1 MKEVTFL
8 NPQFFW
14 LFLLLP
20 LAIGWYLWKRKQ
32 QAPTLKISS
41 LKGFQTKSSF
51 LAKLQPLLFVMRL
64 LALSALIVAMARPR
78 TVDISNKTK
87 TTKGIDIVIAVDVS
101 GSMLAKDLKPNRME
115 ALKRVAADFVE
126 ERPNDRIGLV
136 VYAAEAYTKTP
147 VTSDKSV
154 ILDAV
159 NSIKY
164 DNTLQDGTGIGMGLT
179 TAVNRLKDS
188 KAKSKVIILLTDGV
202 NNAGFIEPETASDIA
217 EQYGIKVY
225 TIGIGTNG
233 MAEFPYAIAP
243 NGQFLFRMMQVEID
257 EKLMQSIARKTGG
270 KYFRAT
276 SNSNLAQIYK
286 EINKLETTEIEELR
300 FYDYDEKYR
309 PFVWLAGILVLLEI
323 GLRKRFLEVLYNV
336 RIRRKRLFIFLASSQ
351 YWCCFFFTLFGKE
364 KSNVNLA
371 ILIWLKN

>member
-8 NPQFFW
+8 NPEFFW

-20 LAIGWYLWKRKQ
+20 IAIVWFVWKRNQ
-32 QAPTLKISS
+32 QSPTLRISS
-41 LKGFQTKSSF
+41 LKGFQAGSSF
-51 LAKLQPLLFVMRL
+51 LAKLKPMLFVLRL
-64 LALSALIVAMARPR
+64 LALSSLIVAMARPR
-78 TVDISNKTK
+78 TVDVSNKTK
-87 TTKGIDIVIAVDVS
+87 TTKGIDIVMAVDVS
-101 GSMLAKDLKPNRME
+101 GSMLAKDLRPNRME
-115 ALKRVAADFVE
+115 ALKRVASDFVK

-136 VYAAEAYTKTP
+136 VYAAEAYTKSP
-147 VTSDKSV
+147 VTSDKAV
-154 ILDAV
+154 VLDAI

-164 DNTLQDGTGIGMGLT
+164 DNVLQDGTAIGMGLT
-179 TAVNRLKDS
+179 TAINRLKDS

-217 EQYGIKVY
+217 QQYGIKVY

-257 EKLMQSIARKTGG
+257 SKLLQNIARKTGG

-276 SNSNLAQIYK
+276 GNQRLAEIYA

-300 FYDYDEKYR
+300 FYDYDEKFR
-309 PFVWLAGILVLLEI
+309 PFVWIAGILLLAEVT
-323 GLRKRFLEVLYNV
+323 LRNTIFRS
-336 RIRRKRLFIFLASSQ
+336 FI
-351 YWCCFFFTLFGKE
+351 
-364 KSNVNLA
+364 
-371 ILIWLKN
+371 

>member
-14 LFLLLP
+14 LFALLP
-20 LAIGWYLWKRKQ
+20 LAIGWYLWKRRQ

-41 LKGFQTKSSF
+41 LKGFQTKTSF

-64 LALSALIVAMARPR
+64 LALSALIIAMARPR

-115 ALKRVAADFVE
+115 ALKRVATNFVE

-147 VTSDKSV
+147 VTSDKAV
-154 ILDAV
+154 IEDAI

-276 SNSNLAQIYK
+276 SNSKLAQIYN

-309 PFVWLAGILVLLEI
+309 PLVWIAGILLLLEI
-323 GLRKRFLEVLYNV
+323 SLRNTIFRS
-336 RIRRKRLFIFLASSQ
+336 FI
-351 YWCCFFFTLFGKE
+351 
-364 KSNVNLA
+364 
-371 ILIWLKN
+371 